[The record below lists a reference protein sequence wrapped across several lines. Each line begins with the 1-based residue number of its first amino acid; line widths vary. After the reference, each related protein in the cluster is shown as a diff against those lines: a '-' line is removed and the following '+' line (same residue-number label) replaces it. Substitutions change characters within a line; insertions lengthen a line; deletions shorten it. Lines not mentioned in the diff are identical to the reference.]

1 VTHNQQGSSGNEISM
16 GRDDKRVSVEAAVSR
31 RYAAAARELEP
42 ALCCRVEYDPSLLKV
57 IPSEVVERDYGCG
70 DPSRHVRESEVV
82 LDLGSGSGKA
92 CFIASQVVGPEGC
105 VFGVDAND
113 EMLSLARG
121 AQAGVAQ
128 RIGYDNVRFLKGR
141 IQDLSLDL
149 DRLESWLARHPVGTI
164 REWQEMEDEIQRW
177 RNEQPLVSAGS
188 IDIVVSNCVL
198 NLVQSCDRDR
208 LFHELLRV
216 LKPGGRAVISDI
228 VCDRDVPVHLK
239 EDPTLWSGCISGAF
253 REDEFLAAFSNAGFG
268 KVNLLDRQQTPW
280 TVVEGIEFRSVTVC
294 ALSMA
299 SGSDGD
305 QVEISP
311 VIQGGTNCCD
321 PEKGCC

>member
-1 VTHNQQGSSGNEISM
+1 ME
-16 GRDDKRVSVEAAVSR
+16 RDDNRVSVEAAVFR
-31 RYAAAARELEP
+31 RYAAAAREVEP
-42 ALCCRVEYDPSLLKV
+42 ALCCPVEYDPGLLEV
-57 IPSEVVERDYGCG
+57 IPAEVIERDYGCG
-70 DPSRHVRESEVV
+70 DPSRHVREGEVV

-92 CFIASQVVGPEGC
+92 CFIAAQVVGAEGC

-128 RIGYDNVRFLKGR
+128 RIGYDNVRFMKGR

-149 DRLESWLARHPVGTI
+149 DRLESRLAEHPVGSI
-164 REWQEMEDEIQRW
+164 REWQELEGEIERW
-177 RNEQPLVSAGS
+177 RNEQPLVSDGS
-188 IDIVVSNCVL
+188 IDIAVSNCVL

-208 LFHELLRV
+208 LFRELLRV

-228 VCDRDVPVHLK
+228 VCDRDVPEHLK

-253 REDEFLAAFSNAGFG
+253 REDEFLEAFSNAGFG
-268 KVNLLDRQQTPW
+268 KVDLLDRQQTPW

-294 ALSMA
+294 AWSM
-299 SGSDGD
+299 GGTSDRG
-305 QVEISP
+305 QAEIFP
-311 VIQGGTNCCD
+311 VIQGGSNCCD